1 MRGLQSPQARRGLAG
16 VWSPAE
22 RGTGDRR
29 SWVPVRT
36 EGTVNS
42 VGSLSAVSPRPHALC
57 HGSRAVSHANGENVV
72 SGKCPLRNNIRPCS
86 RSACDILHFSS
97 LGVSPGRLIMCYSL
111 WDVRSLLMGVREMVG
126 RQAGS
131 PRKSPGSSNTQGPLC
146 LNVSEGTIVFSF
158 LFIM

>member
-22 RGTGDRR
+22 RGTGDRL
-29 SWVPVRT
+29 SWVPMRT

-42 VGSLSAVSPRPHALC
+42 VGSLSAMSPHPHALC

-72 SGKCPLRNNIRPCS
+72 SGKCPLINNIRPS
-86 RSACDILHFSS
+86 RSAGDIPHFSS
-97 LGVSPGRLIMCYSL
+97 LGVSPGRLIKCYSL
-111 WDVRSLLMGVREMVG
+111 WDVSSLLMGVREMVG
-126 RQAGS
+126 RQAVS
-131 PRKSPGSSNTQGPLC
+131 PRKCPGSSNTQGPLC
-146 LNVSEGTIVFSF
+146 LKVSEGTVVFSF